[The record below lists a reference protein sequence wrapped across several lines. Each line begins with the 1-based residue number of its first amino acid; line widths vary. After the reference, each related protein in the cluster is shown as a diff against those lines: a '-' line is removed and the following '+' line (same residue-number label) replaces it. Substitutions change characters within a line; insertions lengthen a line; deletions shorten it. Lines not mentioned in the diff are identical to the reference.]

1 MEVFNENHYNKM
13 ILKMKNKTKN
23 KIQNKIQNK
32 MKLKLNKKTIYCPH
46 IIIPQS

>member
-1 MEVFNENHYNKM
+1 MEVFNKNHYNKM
-13 ILKMKNKTKN
+13 ILKMKNKMKN

-46 IIIPQS
+46 VIIHKS

>member
-1 MEVFNENHYNKM
+1 MEVFNKNHYNKM
-13 ILKMKNKTKN
+13 ILKMKN